1 MARFFIDRPVFA
13 IVLSVFIVL
22 AGLISIFNLPIAQ
35 YPQISPPRV
44 TVSTN
49 YVGADAETVVEAV
62 AQAIEQ
68 QVNGVEGMVDM
79 RSTSDNSGGYKLS
92 VIFELGRD
100 GDMASV
106 NVQNRVAMANST
118 LPTEVTTYGV
128 TSKKESSET
137 AMFFAMFSPNGTY
150 DEVFLKNY
158 ASINLIEDI
167 KRVDGVGSVSEYG
180 PEFAMRIWL
189 NPDKMAQLGVSVVD
203 VSNSVKTQNVQSPAG
218 AIGKLPSVAEQQFE
232 YSARVKG
239 RLVTPEEFGNV
250 IIKVKDDGG
259 ILRLR
264 DIARIEMGARDLST
278 VGSINGKNAPVFAV
292 QLTPEANAMQSI
304 KQVRAAMEDAKKRFP
319 PDVELR
325 IVMDNTEFIQ
335 ESLDE
340 VIKTFVEALLLVL
353 VIVFIFLQ
361 SWEATLIPM
370 LAVPVSLI
378 GTFASFLLLGFTINT
393 LTLFAM
399 VLAIGLVVDDAIV
412 VVEAVEHHIRHNGL
426 NPKEATYR
434 AMEEVSGPVVAI
446 AFVLASVFIPV
457 AFFGGTA
464 GVLYKQFAITISVS
478 MALSAVVA
486 LTLTPALCAMLLKPH
501 NHAAEQSSLFDRF
514 IGKHFKK
521 FFEKFNHYF
530 NITTNRYGSYVM
542 TCITRAKTSLVG
554 LLVVCLIAGGLFY
567 ITPTGFVPDEDQ
579 GYFLAAVQLPEGS
592 ANLRTQAAG
601 KIITEKVKGIGGVG
615 DVLYISGIDILT
627 ASPKPSSALLVV
639 GLKPWSERKTPE
651 TQVGNIIKQVYM
663 LGMSMPEVT
672 VMPFNAPAIS
682 GASST
687 GSLSM
692 VVQNRSGQSIQ
703 QMGAQSEA
711 FIAAARKRPEL
722 GSVFSAFRAD
732 TPQYRFDLNRDRAEQ
747 LGIPTSSVFNTLQ
760 TFLGGYQVNQFSRFG
775 RTWSVMLQA
784 EPQFRADVD
793 TLRFLYVPSSSG
805 VMVPLNTLIT
815 PVPIVGPATVTRFNA
830 LSSFNV
836 GGSPAPGYSTGQA
849 MAALE
854 QVAAETL
861 STDYS
866 YTWVDQSRD
875 EKSSS
880 GRSTMIFGFAI
891 LFAFLCLAALY
902 ESWAVPFAVLLSVPT
917 AVMGAVLFQ
926 YLRDFQNN
934 VYMQI
939 GLVMLIGL
947 AAKNAILIVEFA
959 KMAVDE
965 EGKDPI
971 TAAVEA
977 AKLRLRPILM
987 TSLAFII
994 GCIPLAIA
1002 SGAGAGARTAMGTA
1016 VVGGMLMAT
1025 CLGVFI
1031 IPVLFVVVE
1040 QLIAKM
1046 SSGHKKDQ
1054 EHTVD

>member
-49 YVGADAETVVEAV
+49 YVGADAETVQQAV

-79 RSTSDNSGGYKLS
+79 RSTSDNGGGYKLS

-118 LPTEVTTYGV
+118 LPSEVNTYGV
-128 TSKKESSET
+128 TTKKESSET
-137 AMFFAMFSPNGTY
+137 AMFFAVYSPNGTY
-150 DEVFLKNY
+150 DGVFLKNY

-167 KRVDGVGSVSEYG
+167 KRVNGVGSVSEYG
-180 PEFAMRIWL
+180 PEFALRIWL
-189 NPDKMAQLGVSVVD
+189 NPDKMAQLGVSVTD
-203 VSNSVKTQNVQSPAG
+203 VSNAVKAQNMQAPSG
-218 AIGKLPSVAEQQFE
+218 SIGKLPSVKEQQFE
-232 YSARVKG
+232 YSTRIQG
-239 RLVTPEEFGNV
+239 RLTTPEEFGN
-250 IIKVKDDGG
+250 IIVKNKSDGG
-259 ILRLR
+259 MLRLR

-278 VGSINGKNAPVFAV
+278 IGSINGKAAPVFAI
-292 QLTPEANAMQSI
+292 QLTPEANAMTSI
-304 KQVRAAMEDAKKRFP
+304 KDARKVMDEAKKRFP

-335 ESLDE
+335 ASLDE
-340 VIKTFVEALLLVL
+340 VVKTFVEALLLVL
-353 VIVFIFLQ
+353 IIVFVFLQ
-361 SWEATLIPM
+361 SWEATLITM

-378 GTFASFLLLGFTINT
+378 GTFASFLVLGFTINT

-412 VVEAVEHHIRHNGL
+412 VVEAVEHHIRNNGL
-426 NPKEATYR
+426 SPKEATYR

-478 MALSAVVA
+478 MALSAIVA

-501 NHAAEQSSLFDRF
+501 SAAAEHSSFFDRLV
-514 IGKHFKK
+514 GKYFHK
-521 FFEKFNHYF
+521 FFEKFNVYF
-530 NITTNRYGSYVM
+530 EKVTNKYGEGVVL
-542 TCITRAKTSLVG
+542 CIKRSKATLAG
-554 LLVVCLIAGGLFY
+554 LLAICAVAGLLFY
-567 ITPTGFVPDEDQ
+567 VTPTGFVPEEDQ

-601 KIITEKVKGIGGVG
+601 MIVTEKVKAIPGVG
-615 DVLYISGIDILT
+615 DVLFISGIDILT
-627 ASPKPSSALLVV
+627 SAPKSSSGLLVV
-639 GLKPWSERKTPE
+639 GLKPWAERKTPA
-651 TQVGNIIKQVYM
+651 TQVGAIIKQVYM
-663 LGMSMPEVT
+663 IGMGMPELT
-672 VMPFNAPAIS
+672 IMPFNAPAIS

-692 VVQNRSGQSIQ
+692 VVQNRAGQDSQ

-711 FIAAARKRPEL
+711 FVAAARKRPEI
-722 GSVFSAFRAD
+722 GTVFSAFKAD
-732 TPQYRFDLNRDRAEQ
+732 TPQYRFDLNRDRTEQ
-747 LGIPTSSVFNTLQ
+747 LGISTSSVFTTLQ
-760 TFLGGYQVNQFSRFG
+760 TFLGGYQTNQFNRFG

-793 TLRFLYVPSSSG
+793 NIRYLFVPSADG
-805 VMVPLNTLIT
+805 TMVPLNSLIT
-815 PVPIVGPATVTRFNA
+815 PVPIVAPATVTRFNA

-836 GGSPAPGYSTGQA
+836 GGSPAAGYSTGQA

-854 QVAAETL
+854 EVAAQTL
-861 STDYS
+861 SSDYS

-891 LFAFLCLAALY
+891 LFAFLCLSALY
-902 ESWAVPFAVLLSVPT
+902 ESWAVPFSVLLSVPT

-947 AAKNAILIVEFA
+947 AAKNAILIVEYA

-965 EGKDPI
+965 DGTDPV
-971 TAAVEA
+971 TAAINA

-1040 QLIAKM
+1040 QLIAKF
-1046 SSGHKKDQ
+1046 SGGHKKD
-1054 EHTVD
+1054 EHTID

>member
-128 TSKKESSET
+128 TTKKESSET
-137 AMFFAMFSPNGTY
+137 AMFFAMYSPNGTY

-203 VSNSVKTQNVQSPAG
+203 VSNAVKTQNVQAPAG

-239 RLVTPEEFGNV
+239 RLVTPEEFAN
-250 IIKVKDDGG
+250 IIVKVQPDGG
-259 ILRLR
+259 MLRLG

-278 VGSINGKNAPVFAV
+278 IGSINGKNAPVFAV

-335 ESLDE
+335 ASLDE
-340 VIKTFVEALLLVL
+340 VIKTFIEALFLVL
-353 VIVFIFLQ
+353 IIVFIFLQ

-378 GTFASFLLLGFTINT
+378 GTFASFLILGFTINT

-412 VVEAVEHHIRHNGL
+412 VVEAVEHHIRNNGL

-478 MALSAVVA
+478 MALSALVA

-501 NHAAEQSSLFDRF
+501 SHAAEESTLFDRF

-521 FFEKFNHYF
+521 FFVKFNHYF
-530 NITTNRYGSYVM
+530 DLTTNKYGNFVM
-542 TCITRAKTSLVG
+542 MCIQKSKTSLVG
-554 LLVVCLIAGGLFY
+554 LLIVCLIAGGLFY
-567 ITPTGFVPDEDQ
+567 ITPTGFVPEEDQ

-601 KIITEKVKGIGGVG
+601 KIITEKVKAINGVG

-627 ASPKPSSALLVV
+627 SAPKPSAALLVV

-651 TQVGNIIKQVYM
+651 TQVGSIIKQVYM
-663 LGMSMPEVT
+663 LGMGMPEVT
-672 VMPFNAPAIS
+672 IMPFNAPAIS

-692 VVQNRSGQSIQ
+692 VVQNRSGQSVQ

-732 TPQYRFDLNRDRAEQ
+732 TPQYRFDLNRDKTEQ
-747 LGIPTSSVFNTLQ
+747 MGIQTSAVFSTLQ
-760 TFLGGYQVNQFSRFG
+760 TFLGGYQTNQFSRFG

-793 TLRFLYVPSSSG
+793 NLRFLYVPSSSG
-805 VMVPLNTLIT
+805 AMVPLNTLIT

-836 GGSPAPGYSTGQA
+836 GGSPAAGYSTGQA

-861 STDYS
+861 SSDYS

-875 EKSSS
+875 EKSSG

-971 TAAVEA
+971 AAALEA

-1002 SGAGAGARTAMGTA
+1002 TGAGAGARTAMGTA

-1025 CLGVFI
+1025 CLGIFI

-1040 QLIAKM
+1040 QLIAKF
-1046 SSGHKKDQ
+1046 SKGHDK
-1054 EHTVD
+1054 EHTID